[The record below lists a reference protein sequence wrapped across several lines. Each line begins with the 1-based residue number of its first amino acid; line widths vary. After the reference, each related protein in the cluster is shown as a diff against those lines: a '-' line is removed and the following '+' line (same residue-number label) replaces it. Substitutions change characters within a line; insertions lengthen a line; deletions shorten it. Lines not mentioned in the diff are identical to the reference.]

1 MGFTLFDFFVFC
13 EGVEPKS
20 VGPIIDEDT
29 IGKNPEWETSG
40 TRSQETNMLLRVKHC
55 LQRHIESTS
64 RNELK
69 RRFSYF
75 LATFRATIGSVS
87 QQTLRTAVYS

>member
-29 IGKNPEWETSG
+29 IGKNPEWENPLVWYT
-40 TRSQETNMLLRVKHC
+40 KP
-55 LQRHIESTS
+55 
-64 RNELK
+64 RN
-69 RRFSYF
+69 
-75 LATFRATIGSVS
+75 
-87 QQTLRTAVYS
+87 